1 MNTELLKSKEEIQVI
16 KDGGKILGR
25 ILKDLL
31 SEAKAGVST
40 EHLENLACEW
50 IAKAGGRPAFKNYEV
65 WGGHFFPTALCT
77 SINEEVVHAPAMPG
91 RVLKDGDILSID
103 IGMEWPTDPSKAK
116 KYKVSNR
123 FSFEG
128 GFYTDMAGT
137 VAIGTVNNKTKKL
150 IETTRKALAI
160 GIAEARPGN
169 TLSNLGK
176 AIQKYVEKRG
186 FSVVRDLVGHGV
198 GFKVHED
205 EPQIFNYDFTQY
217 GIPDMVLVPGM
228 VIAIEPMVTAG
239 SWKIKTGPGGMAIV
253 TADGSLSAHFEHT
266 VAITEKGNIVIT
278 E

>member
-1 MNTELLKSKEEIQVI
+1 MNPELLKSKEEVQII

-31 SEAKAGVST
+31 NEAKPGIST
-40 EHLENLACEW
+40 EYLENLACEW

-77 SINEEVVHAPAMPG
+77 SINEEIVHAPAIPG
-91 RVLKDGDILSID
+91 RILKNGDILSID
-103 IGMEWPTDPSKAK
+103 IGMEWPTDSAVAK

-128 GFYTDMAGT
+128 GFYTDTAGT
-137 VAIGTVNNKTKKL
+137 VAVGQVDGKTKKL
-150 IETTRKALAI
+150 IETTRQALAI
-160 GIAEARPGN
+160 GIKEARPGN

-176 AIQKYVEKRG
+176 AIQKYVEKKG

-205 EPQIFNYDFTQY
+205 EPQVFNYDFTQY

-228 VIAIEPMVTAG
+228 VIAIEPMVNIG
-239 SWKIKTGPGGMAIV
+239 GWKIKNSSNSMAIV